1 MNQIVTDV
9 IEITSHTIRLATPFE
24 ERQWEVIGHGLTR
37 LGYGFT
43 QVIDSYS
50 TLKEAQTDYPKAFC
64 VWSETELED
73 CIAETA
79 DDFDWPSD
87 TIPQ

>member
-43 QVIDSYS
+43 QVIDSYE
-50 TLKEAQTDYPKAFC
+50 TLAEAQSDYPEAFC
-64 VWSETELED
+64 SWKETEFED
-73 CIAETA
+73 CIGE
-79 DDFDWPSD
+79 SS
-87 TIPQ
+87 